1 MPIPTVTG
9 ETGRIET
16 KNGADLAGAEAG
28 DESLE
33 ARARH
38 GSAGR
43 SAEIVVDDLDIAKAP
58 APSFFDK
65 IVLAALALAMNL
77 HLGLGGLPHIHD
89 CLAAQDRCR
98 QGISVRHR
106 RSPSDPRPRLP

>member
-1 MPIPTVTG
+1 MVPVPTVTG
-9 ETGRIET
+9 ETGRVET

-33 ARARH
+33 ARACH

-43 SAEIVVDDLDIAKAP
+43 AAEIVVDDLDIAK
-58 APSFFDK
+58 PSAAGFFDK
-65 IVLAALALAMNL
+65 IVLAALALAIEL
-77 HLGLGGLPHIHD
+77 HLSLGGLPHIHD
-89 CLAAQDRCR
+89 RLAAQDRRR

-106 RSPSDPRPRLP
+106 RP

>member
-1 MPIPTVTG
+1 MVPISTVTG

-33 ARARH
+33 ARSRH

-43 SAEIVVDDLDIAKAP
+43 SAKIVVDDLDIAKAS
-58 APSFFDK
+58 AAGVFDK
-65 IVLAALALAMNL
+65 IVLAALALAMDL

-89 CLAAQDRCR
+89 RLAAQDRRR

-106 RSPSDPRPRLP
+106 